1 MKATEARFLEFL
13 RKSHQ
18 FLIPIYQRTYSWT
31 ERECGQ
37 LWEDIL
43 RTGSNDA
50 ISAHFT
56 GSIVYIQEGLFQVS
70 SHSPI
75 LVIDGQQRLTTVML
89 ILEALARRVG
99 TEEPMDGFSA
109 KKLRSYYL
117 RNQEE
122 DGERSFKLLLT
133 QTDKESLLALLKQM
147 SGPAEASLR
156 IEENFAY
163 FKGQIQALGADL
175 APLCKGLAKLAIVDI
190 SLSRD
195 QDNPQLIFESMNSTG
210 RELSQ
215 ADLIRNFV
223 LMELDPKQQTR
234 LYEGH
239 WRPMEIA
246 FGQEAYGTQFDGFMR
261 YYLTLKSDGEIPK
274 IGAVYEAFKSH
285 AEAFKRNAR
294 TTAVTA
300 TEVDVLVAEIHVY
313 ADLLL
318 CNGAGQGSR
327 YRLIQ
332 SLPRSA

>member
-1 MKATEARFLEFL
+1 
-13 RKSHQ
+13 
-18 FLIPIYQRTYSWT
+18 
-31 ERECGQ
+31 
-37 LWEDIL
+37 
-43 RTGSNDA
+43 
-50 ISAHFT
+50 
-56 GSIVYIQEGLFQVS
+56 
-70 SHSPI
+70 
-75 LVIDGQQRLTTVML
+75 ML

-133 QTDKESLLALLKQM
+133 QTDKESLLALLEQM

-156 IEENFAY
+156 IEENFTY

-261 YYLTLKSDGEIPK
+261 YYLTLKRDGEIPK
-274 IGAVYEAFKSH
+274 IGAVYEAF
-285 AEAFKRNAR
+285 
-294 TTAVTA
+294 
-300 TEVDVLVAEIHVY
+300 Y
-313 ADLLL
+313 ADLSRESLL
-318 CNGAGQGSR
+318 LTNG
-327 YRLIQ
+327 IPP
-332 SLPRSA
+332 LPSEDSPI